1 MRQIKPPG
9 GIPNELSSAFR
20 HVYDEIQRLAQS
32 INNPADNEKM
42 DRTGGKSGDIRLVKD
57 RANNTYAIDGRFDEG
72 WIRFNVGE
80 GIALNEQRVPLPPTA
95 SGGGGTLQTIQSMF
109 PPITY
114 LSANVPV
121 GNVTSLPIEPI
132 GSDGLLSANDIIT
145 VASINGYVTSFTVTA
160 DVLAAATTI
169 SVSPKQIGQVLTS
182 GSGVYLTQKS
192 LTTWISQLEYA
203 ISIGAAVDPRDII
216 TRVNS
221 PTPTLD
227 KGTTVSPVGGF
238 NVAVAGSIVTITR
251 VNGNFVTDGI
261 AIGGEIEV
269 GGSILV
275 AASVGATTMT
285 ATGTVTAGSYASLI
299 VGRTT
304 VPVDA
309 LPIQLRG
316 DLGWK
321 VIITDLEDGTEYLCE
336 LTATANAGAT
346 SISIKG
352 KILPVKDNSPLRLDQ
367 LSLISYI
374 NILADAIDLRS
385 LFLAGTIYLGDLST
399 AYNGTV
405 TSLSLKTPFLRV
417 PIKASD
423 IIFIVDNTN
432 PELVSTH
439 TVTTDTAALS
449 TSIPIN
455 SSTVSKPIDS
465 KVFLTSNSSSAFLRI
480 TGDSITSAV
489 QRFNANNA
497 VCQLSAGVNGTVTS
511 LPITGLTVNLYN
523 GDQFFV
529 YNATTLQPTAIQL
542 TADVSSGASSLPV
555 QSVTINVPSGS
566 GVHLRSSYARSQIKQ
581 TADSVTTSVEKYSVA
596 GSLGTVSADYSGSVS
611 TLTLNAPGIPYD
623 LKTGDRLYV
632 VDKLT
637 GNSYIVQLTSDHSA
651 TATSLNVTLIS
662 SPGSFVVKAGSG
674 VHVDTSLMRSTLTQT
689 ASSLTSVIT
698 TSSTGNA
705 LVTLTSAPNGTVITL
720 ATTALPIAL
729 VSGQKLYVVNNSNGI
744 AYPVTVSANANV
756 GATSISIQ
764 LATVIAPIGSG
775 VNLNT
780 GDYGSKLVQTIDGFA
795 LTATSLYGNI
805 FLGTTEVGYTNEV
818 RTSIHIGQLYYPI
831 KNGNSL
837 IIVDANN
844 PRTTKT
850 VVSTQDKAA
859 AAGLN
864 TINIQSTTI
873 TAGNGSAVYL
883 ERTGSSSSIKVLND
897 QISLAVTQEKFRDY
911 LNGQFISEVQS
922 AVGSTVTLK
931 TATTYKIFAGDRIRF
946 SHNPGTGQ
954 TLITNPTVIRTVTQ
968 TVNPKNGYA
977 IGTTQITFDSITG
990 VSANMTASMEVAGS
1004 YSTGSSLNVLLNSIE
1019 VDTAILKSTNYV
1031 AGSTGWAIKGDGSA
1045 EFSNVSLRGDLYL
1058 QIPSSKLIN
1067 NRSAVYW
1074 AINSSNV
1081 TTSNTIGMYY
1091 TKFPL
1096 SVGING
1102 YVGGFWDEGSNYG
1115 GVIMNYFG
1123 SNHRFHRTTNTDPDS
1138 LTPLLEIVDPAYTG
1152 VNSSILLSQ
1161 AQHIPRM
1168 FMGTGIPSTITNS
1181 KKGDLYLRIDYSI
1194 PVYQL
1199 YVKQNDGGGTSVW
1212 TLIGP

>member
-9 GIPNELSSAFR
+9 GIPSELSSAFR

-80 GIALNEQRVPLPPTA
+80 GIPINEQRVPLPTP
-95 SGGGGTLQTIQSMF
+95 SGAGGSTLQTIQSMF
-109 PPITY
+109 PPITF

-121 GNVTSLPIEPI
+121 GNVTTLPIEPI

-145 VASINGYVTSFTVTA
+145 VASINGYVTSFEVAT

-169 SVSPKQIGQVLTS
+169 SVVPKQIGQILTS

-221 PTPTLD
+221 PTATLE

-238 NVAVAGSIVTITR
+238 NVTVVGTTATITR
-251 VNGNFVTDGI
+251 VNGSFVSDGI
-261 AIGGEIEV
+261 ATGGEIEI

-285 ATGTVTAGSYASLI
+285 ATGTVTAGSYPSLV
-299 VGRTT
+299 VGRTS

-321 VIITDLEDGTEYLCE
+321 VIITNLEDGTEYLCE
-336 LTATANAGAT
+336 LIATANAGAT
-346 SISIKG
+346 SIAIKG
-352 KILPVKDNSPLRLDQ
+352 KILPVKDNSPIRLDQ

-374 NILADAIDLRS
+374 NISADAIDLRS

-423 IIFIVDNTN
+423 IIFIVDSTN

-455 SSTVSKPIDS
+455 SSTVSKSIDS

-489 QRFNANNA
+489 QRYNANNA
-497 VCQLSAGVNGTVTS
+497 ICQLSSGVNGTVTS
-511 LPITGLTVNLYN
+511 LPISGLTVNLYN

-542 TADVSSGASSLPV
+542 TADVTAGASSLPV
-555 QSVTINVPSGS
+555 QSVTLNVPSGS

-596 GSLGTVSADYSGSVS
+596 GSLGTVSADYSGTVS
-611 TLTLNAPGIPYD
+611 TLTLYAPGIPYD

-632 VDKLT
+632 VDKLS
-637 GNSYIVQLTSDHSA
+637 GNSYTVQLTSDHNA
-651 TATSLNVTLIS
+651 TSTSLNVTLIGT
-662 SPGSFVVKAGSG
+662 PGSFVVKAGSG

-705 LVTLTSAPNGTVITL
+705 LVTLTSAANGTVITL
-720 ATTALPIAL
+720 AVTALPIAL

-744 AYPVTVSANANV
+744 AYPITVSANANA

-764 LATVIAPIGSG
+764 IATVIAPIGSG

-805 FLGTTEVGYTNEV
+805 FLGTTEVSYTNEV
-818 RTSIHIGQLYYPI
+818 RTSIQIGQLYYPI

-850 VVSTQDKAA
+850 VVATQDKPAA
-859 AAGLN
+859 GGLN
-864 TINIQSTTI
+864 TITIQSTTI
-873 TAGNGSAVYL
+873 TAASGSAVYL
-883 ERTGSSSSIKVLND
+883 ERTGSSSSIKVLSD
-897 QISLAVTQEKFRDY
+897 QISLAVTQDNF
-911 LNGQFISEVQS
+911 
-922 AVGSTVTLK
+922 
-931 TATTYKIFAGDRIRF
+931 
-946 SHNPGTGQ
+946 
-954 TLITNPTVIRTVTQ
+954 
-968 TVNPKNGYA
+968 
-977 IGTTQITFDSITG
+977 
-990 VSANMTASMEVAGS
+990 
-1004 YSTGSSLNVLLNSIE
+1004 GSSLTIYANSIQ
-1019 VDTAILKSTNYV
+1019 TNTPILKSYNYV
-1031 AGSTGWAIKGDGSA
+1031 PGSAGWAIKGDGSA
-1045 EFSNVSLRGDLYL
+1045 EFSNVVVRGSIETGD
-1058 QIPSSKLIN
+1058 IIN
-1067 NRSAVYW
+1067 YYTY
-1074 AINSSNV
+1074 IGSNGIIY
-1081 TTSNTIGMYY
+1081 SRYDGANTIGPIRTLIIDSGTVY
-1091 TKFPL
+1091 TT
-1096 SVGING
+1096 G
-1102 YVGGFWDEGSNYG
+1102 YWDDGQGGLNPTSFYEKYTYVAPQANLIGTIKEFYGRKTYIPTFTAPNYDKISGSSGFTITYDPDNSQIEYDASPVLRQGG
-1115 GVIMNYFG
+1115 GVFP
-1123 SNHRFHRTTNTDPDS
+1123 RLF
-1138 LTPLLEIVDPAYTG
+1138 TG
-1152 VNSSILLSQ
+1152 T
-1161 AQHIPRM
+1161 A
-1168 FMGTGIPSTITNS
+1168 IPSTINNTRI
-1181 KKGDLYLRIDYSI
+1181 GDFYLRVDYSI

-1199 YVKQNDGGGTSVW
+1199 YVKQNDGGGTAVW